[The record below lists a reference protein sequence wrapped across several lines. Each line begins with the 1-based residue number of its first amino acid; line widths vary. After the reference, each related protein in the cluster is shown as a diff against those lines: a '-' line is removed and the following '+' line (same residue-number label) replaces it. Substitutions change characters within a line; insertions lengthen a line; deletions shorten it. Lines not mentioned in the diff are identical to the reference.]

1 MQKTGPKYGGSQTI
15 SMRMM
20 RFCLR
25 QVDTPMFLN
34 QPYSEKINL
43 MNKFMNSIS

>member
-25 QVDTPMFLN
+25 QVD
-34 QPYSEKINL
+34 SAKIKKHPNIVK
-43 MNKFMNSIS
+43 M